1 MLRCFLL
8 LLALAPTSLL
18 AQSDVHQKLLGL
30 WEVTEVK
37 DLTSGEVEPA
47 SRQYHVFTKSHEM
60 IVLAGSDRPKLKKSL
75 AEMTP
80 EEMATQQP
88 IGAGFYEY
96 KLEDGAMVRTA
107 QLALSAFY
115 EGREIRTEFELSGDQ
130 LITRDRHAA
139 DGHLRQW
146 TMRRVE

>member
-1 MLRCFLL
+1 MLRTLILL
-8 LLALAPTSLL
+8 IALSPAALFV
-18 AQSDVHQKLLGL
+18 QSDMHRKLLGL

-37 DLTSGEVEPA
+37 DLTTGEVEPP
-47 SRQYHVFTKSHEM
+47 SRQYHAITKSHEM

-75 AEMTP
+75 AKMTA

-88 IGAGFYEY
+88 MGAGFYVY
-96 KLEDGAMVRTA
+96 RLEGNVMVRTA

-115 EGREIRTEFELSGDQ
+115 EGRTVRTEFELDGDQ